1 MAKYKRVL
9 IKLSGEALG
18 DHGRLF
24 DFEQIDRVAGVI
36 GRLHE
41 TGTEIAIV
49 IGAGNIWRGR
59 QGPAAKMTAINAD
72 HMGMLG
78 TAINSIAM
86 QDAIERLDIPTRVMS
101 AVEMTR
107 FCEPYTY
114 RRAVRHLE
122 KGRIVIFACGTG
134 NPFFST
140 DTAAA
145 LRAVEI
151 GADAIYVGL
160 AGYSARPKS
169 SDFTLEEIQSVL
181 PVIHEQ
187 GKKLFVA
194 MNANVPDERIE
205 ELCEAM
211 AALDDMGADALVTT
225 EKDAVRF
232 PRFETTP
239 VKCLYLRIAIEILSG
254 RESFDQI
261 INRICFRKSD
271 ERRQ

>member
-18 DHGRLF
+18 DHGKLF
-24 DFEQIDRVAGVI
+24 DFEQIDRVANVI
-36 GRLHE
+36 GELHK

-59 QGPAAKMTAINAD
+59 QGPAAQMTAVNAD

-78 TAINSIAM
+78 TTINSIAM
-86 QDAIERLDIPTRVMS
+86 QDAIERLGIPSRVMS

-122 KGRIVIFACGTG
+122 KGRVVLFACGTG

-151 GADAIYVGL
+151 DADAILL
-160 AGYSARPKS
+160 AKNVDGVYD
-169 SDFTLEEIQSVL
+169 SDPRINPQA
-181 PVIHEQ
+181 
-187 GKKLFVA
+187 KLLKDITYNEVQERDLKVMDA
-194 MNANVPDERIE
+194 AAITICRENKVPSIRVFG
-205 ELCEAM
+205 
-211 AALDDMGADALVTT
+211 LDDPRNILRVIEGDPMGTNVH
-225 EKDAVRF
+225 
-232 PRFETTP
+232 P
-239 VKCLYLRIAIEILSG
+239 
-254 RESFDQI
+254 
-261 INRICFRKSD
+261 
-271 ERRQ
+271 

>member
-1 MAKYKRVL
+1 MAQYKRVL

-36 GRLHE
+36 GQLHE

-59 QGPAAKMTAINAD
+59 QGPAAKMAAINAD

-86 QDAIERLDIPTRVMS
+86 QDAIERLNIPTRVMS
-101 AVEMTR
+101 AVEMNR

-122 KGRIVIFACGTG
+122 KGRVVIFACGTG
-134 NPFFST
+134 NPYFTT

-145 LRAVEI
+145 LRACEI
-151 GADAIYVGL
+151 NAQAMLKATQVDGVYD
-160 AGYSARPKS
+160 
-169 SDFTLEEIQSVL
+169 SDPRTNPNAKRFEVITHKEVLE
-181 PVIHEQ
+181 
-187 GKKLFVA
+187 K
-194 MNANVPDERIE
+194 
-205 ELCEAM
+205 ELHVMDSTA
-211 AALDDMGADALVTT
+211 AALL
-225 EKDAVRF
+225 KDNGMPIIVFNLHKQGNIARVLRG
-232 PRFETTP
+232 ENIGTI
-239 VKCLYLRIAIEILSG
+239 VK
-254 RESFDQI
+254 
-261 INRICFRKSD
+261 
-271 ERRQ
+271 

>member
-24 DFEQIDRVAGVI
+24 DFEQIDRVAAVI
-36 GRLHE
+36 GQLHA
-41 TGTEIAIV
+41 TGTEIAVV

-59 QGPAAKMTAINAD
+59 QGPAAKMTAVNAD

-114 RRAVRHLE
+114 RRAIRHLE

-151 GADAIYVGL
+151 GADAILL
-160 AGYSARPKS
+160 AKNVDGVYDSDPRVNPDAKLLRDLTYQQVQERDLKVMDASAFQLCKEQKIPCIRVFNM
-169 SDFTLEEIQSVL
+169 DDLENIIRVA
-181 PVIHEQ
+181 Q
-187 GKKLFVA
+187 GEDIGTVVHA
-194 MNANVPDERIE
+194 
-205 ELCEAM
+205 
-211 AALDDMGADALVTT
+211 
-225 EKDAVRF
+225 
-232 PRFETTP
+232 
-239 VKCLYLRIAIEILSG
+239 
-254 RESFDQI
+254 
-261 INRICFRKSD
+261 
-271 ERRQ
+271 

>member
-24 DFEQIDRVAGVI
+24 DFEQIDRVADVI
-36 GRLHE
+36 RQLHE
-41 TGTEIAIV
+41 TGAEIAIV

-59 QGPAAKMTAINAD
+59 QGPAAKMTAVNAD

-86 QDAIERLDIPTRVMS
+86 QDAVERQGIESRVMS

-122 KGRIVIFACGTG
+122 KGRVVIFACGTG

-145 LRAVEI
+145 LRAAEI
-151 GADAIYVGL
+151 EADIIFKASMVDGIYDKD
-160 AGYSARPKS
+160 PK
-169 SDFTLEEIQSVL
+169 TH
-181 PVIHEQ
+181 P
-187 GKKLFVA
+187 
-194 MNANVPDERIE
+194 
-205 ELCEAM
+205 
-211 AALDDMGADALVTT
+211 
-225 EKDAVRF
+225 DAVKF
-232 PRFETTP
+232 DTLTYMDVLNKDLKVMDSTAATLCMDNNIP
-239 VKCLYLRIAIEILSG
+239 ILVFNLNDPQNIVRAVSG
-254 RESFDQI
+254 ENI
-261 INRICFRKSD
+261 GTIVH
-271 ERRQ
+271 

>member
-24 DFEQIDRVAGVI
+24 DFEQIDRVADVI
-36 GRLHE
+36 RQLHE
-41 TGTEIAIV
+41 TGAEIAIV

-59 QGPAAKMTAINAD
+59 QGPAAKMTAVNAD

-86 QDAIERLDIPTRVMS
+86 QDAVERQGIESRVMS

-122 KGRIVIFACGTG
+122 KGRVVIFACGTG

-140 DTAAA
+140 DTATA
-145 LRAVEI
+145 LRAVEVS
-151 GADAIYVGL
+151 ADVMFKATMVDGVYDKDPHKYPDAKKYDTLTFTKVLEDQL
-160 AGYSARPKS
+160 AVMDGTAATLCRDNKLPILVFDLADPDNIAKAVHDHDSEPRPRQRPRLQGS
-169 SDFTLEEIQSVL
+169 S
-181 PVIHEQ
+181 
-187 GKKLFVA
+187 G
-194 MNANVPDERIE
+194 
-205 ELCEAM
+205 
-211 AALDDMGADALVTT
+211 
-225 EKDAVRF
+225 
-232 PRFETTP
+232 
-239 VKCLYLRIAIEILSG
+239 
-254 RESFDQI
+254 
-261 INRICFRKSD
+261 
-271 ERRQ
+271 

>member
-1 MAKYKRVL
+1 MSFFETDEEGNTMAQYKRVL

-18 DHGRLF
+18 DNGRLF
-24 DFEQIDRVAGVI
+24 DFEQIDRVAGII
-36 GRLHE
+36 GDLHK

-59 QGPAAKMTAINAD
+59 QGPAAKMTPINAD

-78 TAINSIAM
+78 TTINSIAM

-122 KGRIVIFACGTG
+122 KGRVVIFACGTG

-151 GADAIYVGL
+151 GADAILL
-160 AGYSARPKS
+160 AKNVDGVYD
-169 SDFTLEEIQSVL
+169 SDPRVN
-181 PVIHEQ
+181 PDA
-187 GKKLFVA
+187 KLLKDLTYDEVQTRDLKVMDA
-194 MNANVPDERIE
+194 AAITICRENKVPSIRVFG
-205 ELCEAM
+205 
-211 AALDDMGADALVTT
+211 LDDPQNILRVIEGDPMGTNVH
-225 EKDAVRF
+225 
-232 PRFETTP
+232 P
-239 VKCLYLRIAIEILSG
+239 
-254 RESFDQI
+254 
-261 INRICFRKSD
+261 
-271 ERRQ
+271 

>member
-24 DFEQIDRVAGVI
+24 DFEQIDRVADVI
-36 GRLHE
+36 RQLHE
-41 TGTEIAIV
+41 TGAEIAIV

-59 QGPAAKMTAINAD
+59 QGPAAKMTAVNAD

-78 TAINSIAM
+78 TTINSIAM
-86 QDAIERLDIPTRVMS
+86 QDAVERQGIESRVMS

-122 KGRIVIFACGTG
+122 KGRVVIFACGTG

-151 GADAIYVGL
+151 GADAILL
-160 AGYSARPKS
+160 AKNVDGVYSA
-169 SDFTLEEIQSVL
+169 D
-181 PVIHEQ
+181 
-187 GKKLFVA
+187 
-194 MNANVPDERIE
+194 
-205 ELCEAM
+205 
-211 AALDDMGADALVTT
+211 
-225 EKDAVRF
+225 
-232 PRFETTP
+232 P
-239 VKCLYLRIAIEILSG
+239 VKDPTAVKYDSISYDEVLAQHLMVMDTTATSLSMDNHIPVLLFALKDP
-254 RESFDQI
+254 ENI
-261 INRICFRKSD
+261 IRALCGENVGTIVK
-271 ERRQ
+271 E

>member
-1 MAKYKRVL
+1 MPRHALFLR
-9 IKLSGEALG
+9 EAAG
-18 DHGRLF
+18 PA
-24 DFEQIDRVAGVI
+24 IDRVAAVI
-36 GRLHE
+36 GKLHE

-72 HMGMLG
+72 HKGMLG

-86 QDAIERLDIPTRVMS
+86 HDAIERIGIPTRVMS

-151 GADAIYVGL
+151 GADAILLAKNVDGVYDSDPRVNPDAKLLKDLTYHDVQEQDLRVMDAAAITICRENRVPSIRVFGL
-160 AGYSARPKS
+160 DDPQNILK
-169 SDFTLEEIQSVL
+169 
-181 PVIHEQ
+181 VIE
-187 GKKLFVA
+187 G
-194 MNANVPDERIE
+194 
-205 ELCEAM
+205 
-211 AALDDMGADALVTT
+211 DDMGTNVH
-225 EKDAVRF
+225 
-232 PRFETTP
+232 P
-239 VKCLYLRIAIEILSG
+239 
-254 RESFDQI
+254 
-261 INRICFRKSD
+261 
-271 ERRQ
+271 

>member
-24 DFEQIDRVAGVI
+24 DFEQIDRVASII
-36 GRLHE
+36 GQLHA

-59 QGPAAKMTAINAD
+59 QGPAAKMAAINAD

-101 AVEMTR
+101 AVEMNR

-151 GADAIYVGL
+151 GADAILLAKNIDGVYDDDPRKNPDAKLIREITYEKAQDMRLKVMDSAAFALCAENKVPIVRVFGL
-160 AGYSARPKS
+160 FEP
-169 SDFTLEEIQSVL
+169 ENVL
-181 PVIHEQ
+181 DVLH
-187 GKKLFVA
+187 G
-194 MNANVPDERIE
+194 
-205 ELCEAM
+205 
-211 AALDDMGADALVTT
+211 DDMGTVL
-225 EKDAVRF
+225 F
-232 PRFETTP
+232 PE
-239 VKCLYLRIAIEILSG
+239 E
-254 RESFDQI
+254 
-261 INRICFRKSD
+261 
-271 ERRQ
+271 

>member
-24 DFEQIDRVAGVI
+24 DFEQIDRVADVI
-36 GRLHE
+36 RQLHE
-41 TGTEIAIV
+41 TGAEIAIV

-59 QGPAAKMTAINAD
+59 QGPAAKMTAVNAD

-86 QDAIERLDIPTRVMS
+86 QDAVERQGIASRVMS

-122 KGRIVIFACGTG
+122 KGRVVIFACGTG

-151 GADAIYVGL
+151 GADAILL
-160 AGYSARPKS
+160 AKNVDGVYSA
-169 SDFTLEEIQSVL
+169 D
-181 PVIHEQ
+181 
-187 GKKLFVA
+187 
-194 MNANVPDERIE
+194 
-205 ELCEAM
+205 
-211 AALDDMGADALVTT
+211 
-225 EKDAVRF
+225 
-232 PRFETTP
+232 P
-239 VKCLYLRIAIEILSG
+239 VKDPTAVKYDSISYDDVLAQHLMVMDTTATSLSMDNHIPVLLFALKDPENIIRAICGEKVGTIVK
-254 RESFDQI
+254 E
-261 INRICFRKSD
+261 
-271 ERRQ
+271 